1 MDIIS
6 QILDSLLNGK
16 NSNRNIAITV
26 VLVILF
32 GLNLLGVDINYLS
45 KFSYSIT
52 TLIIINIIIFI
63 ILCGILL
70 SKLNSIYV
78 LGLKFDENAKN
89 TEKLKED
96 IDILDSQTETLINNQ
111 NSIINI
117 CKLLME
123 ELNGMPN
130 IKFMY
135 LMIELKMNSIWYEI
149 FKECLTY
156 SLMVNEN
163 SQKVVLE
170 NFKDNIEDI
179 KKAFSIFMKQIIK
192 KYSIN
197 ENLSNI
203 LNTKLDEKM
212 TTIISELQKDKKIN
226 EKLYVISLL
235 IKQLEDEMNIE
246 INAYLQNAQN
256 EILLQN

>member
-1 MDIIS
+1 
-6 QILDSLLNGK
+6 
-16 NSNRNIAITV
+16 
-26 VLVILF
+26 
-32 GLNLLGVDINYLS
+32 
-45 KFSYSIT
+45 
-52 TLIIINIIIFI
+52 
-63 ILCGILL
+63 
-70 SKLNSIYV
+70 
-78 LGLKFDENAKN
+78 
-89 TEKLKED
+89 
-96 IDILDSQTETLINNQ
+96 
-111 NSIINI
+111 
-117 CKLLME
+117 
-123 ELNGMPN
+123 MPN